1 MFFFCVF
8 FFFFQAEDGIRD
20 VAVTG
25 VQTCALPICGPA
37 LLGPGAG
44 VARRRRR
51 SGISGHPR
59 RTARAGA
66 ALGRRGAPLPRP
78 RYITRI
84 GQAAMFTGIVTAVGT
99 VAKATRET
107 GLALTIRARY
117 RGLKRGESIC
127 VNGACLTVER
137 VVKGGFRVHVVETT
151 RDRTLFADYAR
162 GRRVNLERALRAAD
176 RLGGHLVQ
184 GHVDGVAEV
193 VRVEGPGGGDAL
205 VCDLRVPRGVRA
217 VCIPQGS
224 ITVDGVSLTIN
235 ALPGP
240 DLVQVALIPFT
251 RAHTTLGALRVGER
265 VHVEGDLLGKYVRQ
279 LCGTE
284 R

>member
-1 MFFFCVF
+1 
-8 FFFFQAEDGIRD
+8 
-20 VAVTG
+20 
-25 VQTCALPICGPA
+25 
-37 LLGPGAG
+37 
-44 VARRRRR
+44 
-51 SGISGHPR
+51 
-59 RTARAGA
+59 
-66 ALGRRGAPLPRP
+66 
-78 RYITRI
+78 
-84 GQAAMFTGIVTAVGT
+84 MFTGIVTAVGT

-107 GLALTIRARY
+107 GLALTIRAPY
-117 RGLKRGESIC
+117 RGLKKGESIA
-127 VNGACLTVER
+127 VNGACLTVDR
-137 VVKGGFRVHVVETT
+137 VLKGGFQVHVVETT

-162 GRRVNLERALRAAD
+162 GPRVDLDVALRAAD

-193 VRVEGPGGGDAL
+193 VRVEGPGRGDAL

-240 DLVQVALIPFT
+240 DLVQIALIPFT

-265 VHVEGDLLGKYVRQ
+265 VHVEGDLVGKYVRQ